1 MPGQRVLR
9 SPDPLQGLP
18 QPLHPR
24 ARDIVPGPFAG
35 PLRPR
40 TPHQGH
46 CPWTQYAKVVEFVK
60 DGFSAY
66 CLRKRKD
73 CFHGHHK
80 TKTAAGNRAST
91 FRQQPF
97 VFPSASH
104 PDGGINAALPVG
116 VDPVCVMEETL
127 GLASFHI
134 IYFATHENASLVQR
148 ARCVTFLAKAWSR
161 LCLRGA

>member
-46 CPWTQYAKVVEFVK
+46 CPWTRYAKFV
-60 DGFSAY
+60 GCVHVGISAY
-66 CLRKRKD
+66 CLRKRNWY
-73 CFHGHHK
+73 FHGHHK
-80 TKTAAGNRAST
+80 TKATAGNRAST

-97 VFPSASH
+97 VFPSAPQPVS
-104 PDGGINAALPVG
+104 GINAALPVS
-116 VDPVCVMEETL
+116 VYPTCTVKEFFPTCLFQIPPYPWVQIL
-127 GLASFHI
+127 
-134 IYFATHENASLVQR
+134 LV
-148 ARCVTFLAKAWSR
+148 
-161 LCLRGA
+161 